1 MEAEEQ
7 QPNFQAVANSGDGHR
22 GSPRQ
27 ELFEEG
33 VISATVVLT
42 PRFSFYREY
51 QEWVNITWLVL
62 FLGLLW
68 IGQRR
73 ENLLG
78 GWRSQ

>member
-1 MEAEEQ
+1 MLFASSNGRSVLIG
-7 QPNFQAVANSGDGHR
+7 PAGHDV
-22 GSPRQ
+22 SPQ
-27 ELFEEG
+27 LGLFEEG

-42 PRFSFYREY
+42 SRFSFYREY

>member
-1 MEAEEQ
+1 MLFAS
-7 QPNFQAVANSGDGHR
+7 NNGRSVLIGADGQDL
-22 GSPRQ
+22 SPRL